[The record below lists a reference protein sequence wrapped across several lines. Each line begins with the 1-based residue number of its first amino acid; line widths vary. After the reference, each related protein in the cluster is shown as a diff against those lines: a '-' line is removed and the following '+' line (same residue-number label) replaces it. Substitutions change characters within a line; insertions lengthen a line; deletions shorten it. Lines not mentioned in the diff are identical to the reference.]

1 MSQNKQNQPNTN
13 SSDANPNGIPLNFN
27 ASRRVSVQT
36 EDQWQNI
43 PNRNMLGCTPG
54 GNHLYGVTP
63 GGTRI
68 IYDRYY
74 ILSARE
80 RGTKHTPDVELPI
93 IEGVTCGNY
102 DNNLMENKLE
112 EADEDEE
119 EENEA
124 NKENLNLGIDQ
135 NTHNNNFNGLMN
147 GNRRISDEALM
158 PRIDE
163 SNGHQDNELEEEEEE
178 DMEF

>member
-1 MSQNKQNQPNTN
+1 MPQNNNNQNQSQPTN
-13 SSDANPNGIPLNFN
+13 DSSDNGIPLNFN

-102 DNNLMENKLE
+102 DNNLLENKLE
-112 EADEDEE
+112 EEDEQ
-119 EENEA
+119 EA
-124 NKENLNLGIDQ
+124 NKENLNLGDQ
-135 NTHNNNFNGLMN
+135 NTQNGHVTV
-147 GNRRISDEALM
+147 GRRISDEALM

-163 SNGHQDNELEEEEEE
+163 NNGEDDNELEEEEEE
-178 DMEF
+178 EDMEF

>member
-1 MSQNKQNQPNTN
+1 MPQNNNQNQSQPTDP
-13 SSDANPNGIPLNFN
+13 SDNPQNNGIPLNFN

-102 DNNLMENKLE
+102 DNNLLENKLE
-112 EADEDEE
+112 EEEEDEQ
-119 EENEA
+119 EA
-124 NKENLNLGIDQ
+124 NKENLNLGDQ
-135 NTHNNNFNGLMN
+135 NTQNGHVV
-147 GNRRISDEALM
+147 GRRISDEALM

-163 SNGHQDNELEEEEEE
+163 NNGEDENELEEEEEEE

>member
-1 MSQNKQNQPNTN
+1 MSQNQTNTN
-13 SSDANPNGIPLNFN
+13 NNEADPPQNGIPLNFN
-27 ASRRVSVQT
+27 PSRRVSVQT

-43 PNRNMLGCTPG
+43 PNRNMLGATPG
-54 GNHLYGVTP
+54 GNHLFGVTP

-80 RGTKHTPDVELPI
+80 RGTKHTPDIELPI

-102 DNNLMENKLE
+102 NNNLANNENDLN
-112 EADEDEE
+112 EADED
-119 EENEA
+119 
-124 NKENLNLGIDQ
+124 KENQEQQNGHIMHANLQ
-135 NTHNNNFNGLMN
+135 NG
-147 GNRRISDEALM
+147 RRISDEALA
-158 PRIDE
+158 RIGE
-163 SNGHQDNELEEEEEE
+163 EDNEHEIEDSEDE